1 MIETVVGPVESG
13 QLATGAFLEYAV
25 GLRQFSACRGASCCR
40 LQVQNDDVQD
50 RR

>member
-13 QLATGAFLEYAV
+13 QLATGAVLEYAV
-25 GLRQFSACRGASCCR
+25 GLRQFSACRGTCCCR